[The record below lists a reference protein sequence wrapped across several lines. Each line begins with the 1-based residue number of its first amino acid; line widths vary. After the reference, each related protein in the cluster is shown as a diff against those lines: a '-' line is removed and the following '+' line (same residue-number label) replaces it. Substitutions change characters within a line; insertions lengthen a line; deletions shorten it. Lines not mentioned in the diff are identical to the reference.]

1 MRQAPASSQLP
12 VPGSWPRLAARFA
25 TIASACTWLLVEPGT
40 GNRELSAQARTDT
53 LRLAGLRAPVEILRD
68 RWGIAHIYARNE
80 HDLFFAQGYVAAKDR
95 TFQFELWRRQA
106 TGTVAELLG
115 PRETKRDIGTRLF
128 KFRGDLT
135 RELNYYHP
143 RGKAIIDAFVEGVN
157 ALVADVERDSTLNPI
172 ELRLLGTRPQRWT
185 SDVVISRHQGL
196 LGNVTEE
203 LATGRAVAAL
213 GVARVKEINWYHPH
227 DPKLELDPKVDGA
240 LLSADILG
248 IYNAFRGP
256 VRFEPSDLAS
266 AYRGDSAAYARLA
279 AVSEAIGE
287 AARGAV
293 RRSIGSNN
301 WVVSGRKTASGF
313 PILAN
318 DPHRAI
324 SVPSLR
330 YWVHLNAPGWNV
342 VGGGEP
348 VLPGIS
354 IGHNEQG
361 AWGLT
366 IFETDGEDLLV
377 YQTNPVNPRQYRY
390 RGRWETMRSISER
403 IAVKG
408 APPVVAELRYTR
420 HGPVVYQDT
429 ANNVAYAVRAAW
441 MEIGGAPYLASLRMD
456 QAKTWEEFRAACA
469 YSHIPGENM
478 IWADRQGNIG
488 WQAVG
493 IAPIRKNFS
502 GMVPVPGD
510 GRYEW
515 AGYLPILDKP
525 HVFNPPEGFFAT
537 ANNNLT
543 APTYPRLDAIGYTW
557 ADPYRHQ
564 RIVEVLRAG
573 SKLTVAD
580 MQRLQTDY
588 LSVPARQLVPLLRNV
603 RGSSDASEQAR
614 QALLGWNFVMDA
626 ASVPAGIYQ
635 AWMDQVEERIRAIVL
650 PGEVRR
656 LIRDV
661 STKRVIDWLTK
672 PDARFGADPVGGR
685 DALLRE
691 SLDAAVADLTKRFG
705 ADTSGWRLGQERY
718 HYVQIRHPMSGAV
731 SEALRSRLEVG
742 IAPRGGDDNTVG
754 ITGTGNQR
762 HGASFRIIADA
773 GDWETAVG
781 TNTPGQ
787 SGRPDSPHYR
797 DLFEMWAA
805 DRYFPVAF
813 SRARVESVA
822 GERAVLLPGRA
833 P

>member
-1 MRQAPASSQLP
+1 MIRIPAIAVIAFSTVATAEAQSS
-12 VPGSWPRLAARFA
+12 
-25 TIASACTWLLVEPGT
+25 
-40 GNRELSAQARTDT
+40 RTDT
-53 LRLAGLRAPVEILRD
+53 LQLAGLRAPVEVLRD
-68 RWGIAHIYARNE
+68 RWGIAHIYAQNE

-115 PRETKRDIGTRLF
+115 ARETRRDIGTRLF

-143 RGKAIIDAFVEGVN
+143 RGKAIIEAFVAGVN
-157 ALVADVERDSTLNPI
+157 ALVAEVDRDPTLNPI
-172 ELRLLGTRPQRWT
+172 ELQLLGTRPQRWT
-185 SDVVISRHQGL
+185 PDVVISRHQGL
-196 LGNVTEE
+196 LGNITEE

-213 GVARVKEINWYHPH
+213 GVAKVKEVNWYHPH
-227 DPKLELDPKVDGA
+227 DPKLDLDPAVNPS

-248 IYNAFRGP
+248 LYNAFRGP
-256 VRFEPSDLAS
+256 VRFERSDVAS
-266 AYRGDSAAYARLA
+266 AYRGDSAAYLRLA
-279 AVSEAIGE
+279 RVSDSI
-287 AARGAV
+287 AADARERS

-313 PILAN
+313 PIMAN

-324 SVPSLR
+324 SAPSLR

-354 IGHNEQG
+354 IGHNEHG

-377 YQTNPVNPRQYRY
+377 YETNPANPRQYRY
-390 RGRWETMRSISER
+390 QGRWETMRSMNER

-408 APPVVAELRYTR
+408 QAPVTAVLRYTR
-420 HGPVVYQDT
+420 HGPVVYEDT
-429 ANNVAYAVRAAW
+429 TNHVAYAVRAAW

-456 QAKTWEEFRAACA
+456 QATSWEEFRQACA

-478 IWADRQGNIG
+478 IWADKQGNIG

-493 IAPIRKNFS
+493 IAPIRRNFS

-515 AGYLPILDKP
+515 AGYLPILEKP
-525 HVFNPPEGFFAT
+525 HVLNPPEGFFAT

-543 APTYPRLDAIGYTW
+543 SPTYPRLDAIGYTW
-557 ADPYRHQ
+557 ADPYRHE

-573 SKLTVAD
+573 DKFTVAD

-588 LSVPARQLVPLLRNV
+588 LSIPARQLVPLLGNV
-603 RGSSDASEQAR
+603 RGSSDAAEVAR
-614 QALLGWNFVMDA
+614 QALLGWNFVLDA
-626 ASVPAGIYQ
+626 TSVPAGIYR
-635 AWMDQVEERIRAIVL
+635 AWTDQVEERMRALVL
-650 PGEVRR
+650 TGDARR
-656 LIRDV
+656 LLRDIP
-661 STKRVIDWLTK
+661 TKRMIDWLQS
-672 PDARFGADPVGGR
+672 PDSRFGADPVAGR

-705 ADTSGWRLGQERY
+705 ADTSGWRLGQPQN
-718 HYVQIRHPMSGAV
+718 HHVHIRHPMSDAV
-731 SEALRSRLEVG
+731 SEDMRARLEVG
-742 IAPRGGDDNTVG
+742 LAPRGGDDNTVG

-797 DLFEMWAA
+797 DLFDLWAS
-805 DRYFPVAF
+805 DRFFPVAY
-813 SRARVESVA
+813 SRERVESVTA
-822 GERAVLLPGRA
+822 SRMALTPIRVA
-833 P
+833 K